1 LPPLGTESASCSIGF
16 SKLNSPAHRYLCLR
30 FKRHL
35 TMSPARLEARM
46 DSLLSFPVGLFHPL
60 QHAGLSR
67 RSPDCRLTGSDSV
80 LSRFAMPGGTT
91 SADTPMTK
99 ASVGVR
105 RDRVRAVIRMTGIY
119 DTRAKRYTPTFLVT
133 LPDLGAGWLV
143 GGRADSG
150 RVILIAPLP
159 LTGLGAPRFD
169 RRSCPRAWPR
179 TKPDPRSSSACPRPH
194 HVRDRSRYPRWWL
207 CERYGLRCHRV
218 ATPPRPLLT
227 PP

>member
-1 LPPLGTESASCSIGF
+1 MALTSVNRTLKLVNYR
-16 SKLNSPAHRYLCLR
+16 SKVN
-30 FKRHL
+30 
-35 TMSPARLEARM
+35 T
-46 DSLLSFPVGLFHPL
+46 DS
-60 QHAGLSR
+60 
-67 RSPDCRLTGSDSV
+67 
-80 LSRFAMPGGTT
+80 
-91 SADTPMTK
+91 
-99 ASVGVR
+99 
-105 RDRVRAVIRMTGIY
+105 RAVVALDPHSCMRTHRTPLARPGPPPPYSAKTVYHSVTRAVSKRSTSYPLVSLTGIY
-119 DTRAKRYTPTFLVT
+119 DTRAKRYTPAFLVT

-179 TKPDPRSSSACPRPH
+179 TRPDPRSSSARPRPH

-227 PP
+227 PPY